1 MIAVHA
7 DGTEESATER
17 FEEAAKVSGFLTAA
31 TSVAKAVPVLVDVH
45 DVVRSVS
52 RRLITSMGTAFR

>member
-7 DGTEESATER
+7 DGTEESVTER
-17 FEEAAKVSGFLTAA
+17 FEEAAEVSGFLTAA
-31 TSVAKAVPVLVDVH
+31 ALVAKAVPILVVH

-52 RRLITSMGTAFR
+52 RRLITSMGSAFR